1 MTDTSK
7 SYAEALFSL
16 AQESNTLEETL
27 AALKMLRD
35 GILDTPGAMELFA
48 SPSIAKDERCE
59 VLDKAF
65 GDVQPEHVMGLVH
78 VLIRHGH
85 IRALDDCLKAYAQL
99 YDSARKLSTA
109 YVTSAVEL
117 PQTVRDELVE
127 KLSRKLG
134 RTIRI
139 ECAVDPTLLGGMVVR
154 VDGKIIDGSMR
165 KRLHE
170 IKEVMNR

>member
-1 MTDTSK
+1 
-7 SYAEALFSL
+7 
-16 AQESNTLEETL
+16 
-27 AALKMLRD
+27 
-35 GILDTPGAMELFA
+35 
-48 SPSIAKDERCE
+48 
-59 VLDKAF
+59 
-65 GDVQPEHVMGLVH
+65 MGLVH